1 MKRTPTNFGPYESE
15 YRQRVTWGRRWLLI
29 LLQLALVALG
39 VVLAGLFL
47 FPMGPAVNEE
57 TGELVQPFPAF
68 PAFPA
73 AAAAPAASEAA
84 PKQAP

>member
-47 FPMGPAVNEE
+47 FPMGPAVNES

-68 PAFPA
+68 PS
-73 AAAAPAASEAA
+73 AAAAPAPAASQAA
-84 PKQAP
+84 PKQTP